1 MPDWMFGVTVR
12 SIQLWIPVVVI
23 VLAPL
28 FFGSVDLFWVVVWT
42 ILLSASVSTGVV
54 ASLDSAQ
61 SRLLLGFLA
70 VCGVYA
76 LVAVVQII
84 PNSLEPFADPIW
96 RRASEILQLD
106 LAPRISSRAEI
117 PPLAIGHFLLFTT
130 AVISGFCLGTSQ
142 SNVRLI
148 VRSAQYSILVYAI
161 YGIGALI
168 FTPDMLLWATKTAY
182 PGSLTA
188 TFVNRNTAATFVGAG
203 VILWACA
210 AFSSIRS
217 MKAFSLRM
225 LLLSP
230 LNEDLAFKVILR
242 SAAALT
248 CFFALLLT
256 GSRAGLISTCFGVVV
271 SITLMVGHRRKTG
284 IWLLALSGLAVATLV
299 AVLIGRMGFIVSRG
313 VFDEARWLV
322 YEFCVEAIRQRPLL
336 GAGAENSM
344 FVAVRLKH
352 GGLGRDRFRLPSAVD
367 GFIHSD

>member
-148 VRSAQYSILVYAI
+148 VRSAQYSI
-161 YGIGALI
+161 
-168 FTPDMLLWATKTAY
+168 
-182 PGSLTA
+182 
-188 TFVNRNTAATFVGAG
+188 
-203 VILWACA
+203 
-210 AFSSIRS
+210 
-217 MKAFSLRM
+217 
-225 LLLSP
+225 
-230 LNEDLAFKVILR
+230 
-242 SAAALT
+242 
-248 CFFALLLT
+248 
-256 GSRAGLISTCFGVVV
+256 
-271 SITLMVGHRRKTG
+271 
-284 IWLLALSGLAVATLV
+284 
-299 AVLIGRMGFIVSRG
+299 
-313 VFDEARWLV
+313 
-322 YEFCVEAIRQRPLL
+322 
-336 GAGAENSM
+336 
-344 FVAVRLKH
+344 
-352 GGLGRDRFRLPSAVD
+352 GG
-367 GFIHSD
+367 